1 MIALQLLAAAVT
13 VVPGPAPNNAHDL
26 IAGAEHAIK
35 VNRLEQAGV
44 MAARA
49 LGSGASGR
57 DMDRLLADLAFA
69 KERYAE
75 ALARYRVLLKSEP
88 ANPDFLEHAGIAAM
102 KTGQTDG
109 ASRYLSAATSS
120 GGATWRG
127 WNALGVAAD
136 LKGDWDEADN
146 SYARA
151 MQLAPSEFEPLNN
164 HGWSLV
170 LRGKWR
176 SALPFFE
183 QAVALEPKSAR
194 ARDNLDLAKAAL
206 SSGLPGRRP
215 GETETSWA
223 ARLNDAGLA
232 AAALGDKVRANAAFT
247 QALEVSGT
255 WYARAANNLKAY
267 ANR

>member
-88 ANPDFLEHAGIAAM
+88 ANPDFLEHAG
-102 KTGQTDG
+102 
-109 ASRYLSAATSS
+109 
-120 GGATWRG
+120 
-127 WNALGVAAD
+127 
-136 LKGDWDEADN
+136 
-146 SYARA
+146 
-151 MQLAPSEFEPLNN
+151 
-164 HGWSLV
+164 
-170 LRGKWR
+170 
-176 SALPFFE
+176 
-183 QAVALEPKSAR
+183 
-194 ARDNLDLAKAAL
+194 
-206 SSGLPGRRP
+206 
-215 GETETSWA
+215 
-223 ARLNDAGLA
+223 LA